1 MRTLWLPS
9 SGSLNRNHGNLTGC
23 GCRRIIEKDSYQ
35 ITVYV
40 PSRTIAAIDA
50 NAKALSCTG
59 YCCCPS
65 RAISISVR
73 SVYRDIASLQAQGAH
88 IDGEAGLGYIL
99 KPGFV
104 LPPLMFTQDEIEALV
119 LGARWVAN
127 RADSRLGDAAQNVIA
142 KIEAVIPLQLQHELQ
157 SNALLIGPT
166 PTGQMPDATRDQ
178 VFEALR
184 VGIRRQSKTQFEYC
198 DAKDVQSTRTV
209 WPFAIGFFD
218 SSQVLVA
225 WCELRKDVRHFR
237 IDRITHLKTLQDRY
251 PKPRQ
256 ALLKM
261 WRQQQGIEPTDR
273 I

>member
-1 MRTLWLPS
+1 MSRAERLLQLMQTL
-9 SGSLNRNHGNLTGC
+9 
-23 GCRRIIEKDSYQ
+23 RRYRAPV
-35 ITVYV
+35 T
-40 PSRTIAAIDA
+40 AA
-50 NAKALSCTG
+50 ALSEQLG
-59 YCCCPS
+59 
-65 RAISISVR
+65 ISVR
-73 SVYRDIASLQAQGAH
+73 SVYRDIASLQAQGAQ
-88 IDGEAGLGYIL
+88 IEGEAGLGYVL

-142 KIEAVIPLQLQHELQ
+142 KIEAVIPQQLQHELQ

-166 PTGQMPDATRDQ
+166 PKAQIPDATQ
-178 VFEALR
+178 NQIFEDLR
-184 VGIRRQSKTQFEYC
+184 IGIRRQSKTQFEYR
-198 DAKDVQSTRTV
+198 DANDVQSTRTV

-225 WCELRKDVRHFR
+225 WCELREDIRHFR
-237 IDRITHLKTLQDRY
+237 MDRITHLKTLADRY

-256 ALLKM
+256 ALLNM
-261 WRQQQGIEPTDR
+261 WRQQQGIAPTDR